1 MVRLEFPV
9 LQGAQSLSDGPTF
22 SAFMPVVLVRWKVG
36 QGEIVE
42 FREIH
47 LCALLCVLL
56 VLDRMKSKKER
67 IARDSNSQP
76 ENRHFLSKE
85 AANHSLT
92 IQTYLGD
99 EVLENTSMV
108 PK

>member
-22 SAFMPVVLVRWKVG
+22 SAFMPVVFVRWKVG

-47 LCALLCVLL
+47 LCALLVFGSNEIQK
-56 VLDRMKSKKER
+56 R
-67 IARDSNSQP
+67 ADSTRFELATGKPALPFQGS
-76 ENRHFLSKE
+76 R
-85 AANHSLT
+85 
-92 IQTYLGD
+92 
-99 EVLENTSMV
+99 
-108 PK
+108 